1 MSKLMATERLTL
13 RQVEIDHAE
22 ALGKEWCSST
32 GRVKAQECF

>member
-22 ALGKEWCSST
+22 ALGKVWCNST
-32 GRVKAQECF
+32 GRVEEQEYF